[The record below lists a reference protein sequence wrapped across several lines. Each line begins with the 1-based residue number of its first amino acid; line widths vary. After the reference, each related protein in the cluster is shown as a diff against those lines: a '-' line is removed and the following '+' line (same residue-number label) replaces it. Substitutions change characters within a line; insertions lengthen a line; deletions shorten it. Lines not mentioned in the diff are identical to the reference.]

1 MAKKKEPE
9 LKNLLNKYFQEFL
22 SFLLT
27 SLEEGTGD
35 LLKKLRDWMNFKKRL
50 QKYVISVII
59 VVASLA
65 VILYGIGTLL
75 GSFFPGWGPGAS
87 HILIGII
94 AILAG
99 WAYRKYS

>member
-1 MAKKKEPE
+1 MARKKKPE
-9 LKNLLNKYFQEFL
+9 LKSLLNKYFGEFM

-27 SLEEGTGD
+27 SLEEETGD
-35 LLKKLRDWMNFKKRL
+35 LLKKFRNWINFKKRL
-50 QKYVISVII
+50 QKYVISLII
-59 VVASLA
+59 VVASLV

-75 GSFFPGWGPGAS
+75 GSFFPGWRPGAS
-87 HILIGII
+87 HILVGVI